1 MSETNAPEPKR
12 INWVQ
17 VAAGAALAVIG
28 LVPAAFKAWE
38 LFWFLTRVPP
48 GEWMKGQ
55 EGAAMPVSIVVLIF
69 AGLVGAWGVRKVIR
83 ELKA

>member
-1 MSETNAPEPKR
+1 MTEAHTPKPKR

-17 VAAGAALAVIG
+17 VLAGAALAVVG
-28 LVPAAFKAWE
+28 LVPAAFKAIE
-38 LFWFLTRVPP
+38 LFWFLTRVPS
-48 GEWMKGQ
+48 GQWMKG
-55 EGAAMPVSIVVLIF
+55 EEAAAMPVSIVVLIF